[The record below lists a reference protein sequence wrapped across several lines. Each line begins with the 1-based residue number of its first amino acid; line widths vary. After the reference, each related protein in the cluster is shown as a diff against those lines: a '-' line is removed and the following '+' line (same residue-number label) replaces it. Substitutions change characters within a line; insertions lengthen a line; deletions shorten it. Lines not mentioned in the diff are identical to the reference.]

1 MWEKGLLPTSNKIAI
16 YWPTFEHIGTTGWIH
31 NQIYTYGTQYLHKV
45 TSSQVKWFVPPAGV
59 SKCLQDGGQ
68 VCNWTMQLFFFFFT
82 ANKQPVPSCFA
93 WSATVSP
100 RPQGVWPPAERLHSK
115 CCQLN
120 NSVSVIN
127 ILIVI
132 GTWQVVISD
141 SSPCANP
148 STFIGDLN
156 PHTGAALVV
165 FLTNNKLMV
174 STHYYET
181 DPLTIFKVSNL

>member
-1 MWEKGLLPTSNKIAI
+1 MSAGWRSSLQLNHA
-16 YWPTFEHIGTTGWIH
+16 TF
-31 NQIYTYGTQYLHKV
+31 
-45 TSSQVKWFVPPAGV
+45 
-59 SKCLQDGGQ
+59 
-68 VCNWTMQLFFFFFT
+68 FFSFFFT

-165 FLTNNKLMV
+165 FITNNKLMV